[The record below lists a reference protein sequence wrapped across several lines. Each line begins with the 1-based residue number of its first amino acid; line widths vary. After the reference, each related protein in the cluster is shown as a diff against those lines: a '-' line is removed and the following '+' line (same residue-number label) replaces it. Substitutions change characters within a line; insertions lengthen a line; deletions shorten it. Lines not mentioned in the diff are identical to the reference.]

1 MAENSKIQWTTH
13 TFNPWRGCTKVAA
26 GCANCYAETMSKR
39 NQKTLGIWGPNGTR
53 VVASEAMWREPV
65 KWDQMARDGVCL
77 RCSGKRTVS
86 ILCREF
92 VNGDMV
98 ENKRDLICLEC
109 NGTGQVGQYRP
120 RVFCASLADVFE
132 DWRGEILDSSGRRL
146 YLRAD
151 EDVRV
156 WSKSGSVWTTDSTIN
171 EYPFSVP
178 ALEMRDV
185 RLRLANLWDATP
197 NLNWLVLTK
206 RPENIRRMWHE
217 KIPSGNFDPIASAP
231 YGSEMRTRR
240 ENVWLGT
247 SIACQEDADR
257 NIPELLKCRDLAAKL
272 FLSMEPLVEQVN
284 ITRLAEERGL
294 ASPGVDGV
302 DLVIVGGESGP
313 NARPCNIAWIRDIVN
328 QCKEAG
334 VSCFVKQLGAN
345 PVTTL
350 PSMVVGGATNGQGPN
365 GRIPEMTGQ
374 LKFADPKG
382 GDMSEWPEDLR
393 VREVPT

>member
-53 VVASEAMWREPV
+53 VVASEAMWREPG
-65 KWDQMARDGVCL
+65 KWDKAAFSASREHERSHMANL
-77 RCSGKRTVS
+77 PTMPTP
-86 ILCREF
+86 LA
-92 VNGDMV
+92 
-98 ENKRDLICLEC
+98 
-109 NGTGQVGQYRP
+109 RP

-178 ALEMRDV
+178 ALEMGDV
-185 RLRLANLWDATP
+185 RARLVKLWDATP

-217 KIPSGNFDPIASAP
+217 KIPIGNLDPIASAP
-231 YGSEMRTRR
+231 HGSEMRTRR

-257 NIPELLKCRDLAAKL
+257 NIPELLKCRGLAAKL
-272 FLSMEPLVEQVN
+272 FLSLEPLV
-284 ITRLAEERGL
+284 G
-294 ASPGVDGV
+294 PV
-302 DLVIVGGESGP
+302 DLSEWLYTLKMEHDGDGNIQEVPCRPDINWVIAGGESGP

>member
-53 VVASEAMWREPV
+53 VVASEAMWREPG
-65 KWDQMARDGVCL
+65 KWDKAAFSASREHERSHMANL
-77 RCSGKRTVS
+77 PTMPTP
-86 ILCREF
+86 LA
-92 VNGDMV
+92 
-98 ENKRDLICLEC
+98 
-109 NGTGQVGQYRP
+109 RP

-178 ALEMRDV
+178 ALEMGDV
-185 RLRLANLWDATP
+185 RARLVKLWDATP
-197 NLNWLVLTK
+197 NLDWLVLTK
-206 RPENIRRMWHE
+206 RPENIRRMLHDHWTE
-217 KIPSGNFDPIASAP
+217 KVAGHVSQNEGD
-231 YGSEMRTRR
+231 GRRWKKR

-257 NIPELLKCRDLAAKL
+257 NIPELLKCRDLAANL
-272 FLSMEPLVEQVN
+272 FLSIEPLVGPVNLSHWMGGRSCRGHGDDPDKLEQCE
-284 ITRLAEERGL
+284 TGCDYDPP
-294 ASPGVDGV
+294 SVDW
-302 DLVIVGGESGP
+302 VIIGGESGP
-313 NARPCNIAWIRDIVN
+313 NARPCNIDWIRNIVN

-334 VSCFVKQLGAN
+334 VSCFVKQLGAVCTSDCGCAECWN
-345 PVTTL
+345 VAPTGFT
-350 PSMVVGGATNGQGPN
+350 PHGNGL
-365 GRIPEMTGQ
+365 RIELRDT
-374 LKFADPKG
+374 KG
-382 GDMSEWPEDLR
+382 GDPNEWPEDLR
-393 VREVPT
+393 VREIPAS

>member
-1 MAENSKIQWTTH
+1 M
-13 TFNPWRGCTKVAA
+13 
-26 GCANCYAETMSKR
+26 
-39 NQKTLGIWGPNGTR
+39 
-53 VVASEAMWREPV
+53 
-65 KWDQMARDGVCL
+65 KWDKAAFLASREHERTHMANLPMDAVP
-77 RCSGKRTVS
+77 T
-86 ILCREF
+86 
-92 VNGDMV
+92 MPTP
-98 ENKRDLICLEC
+98 LE
-109 NGTGQVGQYRP
+109 RP

-132 DWRGEILDSSGRRL
+132 DWRGEMCDSRGRRL
-146 YLRAD
+146 HLRAD
-151 EDVRV
+151 EDARV
-156 WSKSGSVWTTDSTIN
+156 WSKGGSVWTTDSTLN

-178 ALEMRDV
+178 ALGMGDV
-185 RLRLANLWDATP
+185 RARLAKVWDATP

-257 NIPELLKCRDLAAKL
+257 NIPELLKCRGLAAKL
-272 FLSMEPLVEQVN
+272 FLSLEPLVDHVEL
-284 ITRLAEERGL
+284 RLDEYE
-294 ASPGVDGV
+294 SPGWYEYRKHLIDW
-302 DLVIVGGESGP
+302 VIVGGESGP